1 MQWLAN
7 ICVRRP
13 VFACVLIAI
22 LVVVGLVGYKS
33 LGVDKFP
40 KVDFPLVT
48 IVTPYPGASPN
59 AVETDV
65 SEKVEEAVNT
75 VNGLDALTSVS
86 TEGVSLVIA
95 QFDLEV
101 DPDKA
106 ANDINEHL
114 ATVLRDLPPGTRPEV
129 RKADPDAAPVIVLS
143 VKGPTGVPTREL
155 TRFAEKSVKQ
165 RIERLAG

>member
-1 MQWLAN
+1 MQWLSN
-7 ICVRRP
+7 ISVRRP
-13 VFACVLIAI
+13 VFATVII
-22 LVVVGLVGYKS
+22 LVFVVVCGVGKCR

-48 IVTPYPGASPN
+48 IVTPYTGASPG

-75 VNGLDALTSVS
+75 VNGLDTLTSVS

-106 ANDINEHL
+106 AQDISEHL
-114 ATVLRDLPPGTRPEV
+114 A
-129 RKADPDAAPVIVLS
+129 
-143 VKGPTGVPTREL
+143 
-155 TRFAEKSVKQ
+155 
-165 RIERLAG
+165 